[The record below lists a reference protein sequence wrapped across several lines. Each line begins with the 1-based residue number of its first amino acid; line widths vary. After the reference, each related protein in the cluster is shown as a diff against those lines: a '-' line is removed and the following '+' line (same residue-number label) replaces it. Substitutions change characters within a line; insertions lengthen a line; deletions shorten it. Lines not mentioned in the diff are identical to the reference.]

1 MAAET
6 LGDALCSAGAAQGE
20 RKAELITIFHMGKCI
35 DLGQT
40 ILGCASVCGA
50 EEEEGSKI
58 FRTLE
63 AEVGG
68 CDVSPRAISMWKAQT
83 AADLDLSFA
92 WRGFSHLHPSANS
105 WVMIPQMLLLGQ
117 E

>member
-6 LGDALCSAGAAQGE
+6 LGDALCTAGAAQGE
-20 RKAELITIFHMGKCI
+20 RKAELITIFHMAKCI
-35 DLGQT
+35 DLEQT

-50 EEEEGSKI
+50 EEEEGSKM

-63 AEVGG
+63 AKVGG
-68 CDVSPRAISMWKAQT
+68 CGVSPQAVSLWKAQT
-83 AADLDLSFA
+83 TADLHLSFA
-92 WRGFSHLHPSANS
+92 WSSFSHLHPSANS
-105 WVMIPQMLLLGQ
+105 WVMTQTLLLGQ